1 MGIFSQ
7 AGVKMKNI
15 WNHHLVNGWFEF
27 GDPVIWDFFGVPL
40 SNNPNPFHK
49 REIQESKN
57 HRDPN
62 HQLTITVAPICS
74 LGLEYFTHMLPYI
87 HGKCR

>member
-27 GDPVIWDFFGVPL
+27 GDPVIFRIFFGVPL
-40 SNNPNPFHK
+40 SNNPNPVHK

-57 HRDPN
+57 HQAPN
-62 HQLTITVAPICS
+62 HQLTITVAPMCS
-74 LGLEYFTHMLPYI
+74 MRLEYFILPYI